1 MSQMTI
7 FDGHNDTLYQLWK
20 HDGDADYFFASQNSH
35 AISDAA
41 ARQGGFVAGF
51 AIFSPS
57 DTSLDATSATT
68 ADKALSD
75 TLEMLAIADRLAA
88 HKGSRFSDFTVHS
101 AEIAAALTQD
111 RIAAL
116 LHIEGAEAI
125 GQNSAAL
132 HQLYE
137 RGCAQSAHYG
147 HVRIY
152 LVKGCRSSF
161 PATPDTGAGRREAG
175 MNWSQAAISWACC

>member
-41 ARQGGFVAGF
+41 ARQGGFGGGFF

-57 DTSLDATSATT
+57 DMSLDATSATT

-88 HKGSRFSDFTVHS
+88 HKGSRFSICRTS

-125 GQNSAAL
+125 GQNSVAL
-132 HQLYE
+132 HQLY
-137 RGCAQSAHYG
+137 
-147 HVRIY
+147 
-152 LVKGCRSSF
+152 
-161 PATPDTGAGRREAG
+161 
-175 MNWSQAAISWACC
+175 